1 MKVMVFDVGGTE
13 IKYSV
18 MDERM
23 NRFDAGSVPTPQD
36 TQEHFFNTIYALYAP
51 HKDEVDG
58 IAMAL
63 PGFVDANTGYV
74 SNGGAL
80 LYNTGTQV
88 GRLVREDCGCRVTLG
103 KRQRRPARPAWSRCW
118 RMQWTMFI
126 IGTGVGGGIIAN
138 GQLVRGVHFTA
149 GELQLCEHQRR
160 RVGEYRKNHGLPV
173 QHQISAQVVSRP
185 QGPAP
190 DAPHER

>member
-18 MDERM
+18 MDEQM

-36 TQEHFFNTIYALYAP
+36 TQEHFLDTIYALYAP

-88 GRLVREDCGCRVTLG
+88 GQLVRERCGCRVTLETTARLQPLQSCG
-103 KRQRRPARPAWSRCW
+103 PVPCRAAAMRQYLLSAPAWAAASLPMASWC
-118 RMQWTMFI
+118 
-126 IGTGVGGGIIAN
+126 AA
-138 GQLVRGVHFTA
+138 FT
-149 GELQLCEHQRR
+149 
-160 RVGEYRKNHGLPV
+160 LPPE
-173 QHQISAQVVSRP
+173 STAL
-185 QGPAP
+185 
-190 DAPHER
+190 

>member
-18 MDERM
+18 MDEQM

-36 TQEHFFNTIYALYAP
+36 TQEHFLDTIYALYAP

-80 LYNTGTQV
+80 LYNTGTQ
-88 GRLVREDCGCRVTLG
+88 
-103 KRQRRPARPAWSRCW
+103 
-118 RMQWTMFI
+118 M
-126 IGTGVGGGIIAN
+126 
-138 GQLVRGVHFTA
+138 GQLVRENA
-149 GELQLCEHQRR
+149 
-160 RVGEYRKNHGLPV
+160 
-173 QHQISAQVVSRP
+173 AAVSRWKTTARLQP
-185 QGPAP
+185 LQSCGPVPCRAAAMRQCLSLAP
-190 DAPHER
+190 AWAAASLPMASWCAACTLPPESTAL

>member
-18 MDERM
+18 MDEQM

-36 TQEHFFNTIYALYAP
+36 TQEHFLDTIYALYAP

-88 GRLVREDCGCRVTLG
+88 GQLVRERCGWQTTARLQPLQSCGPVPCRAAAM
-103 KRQRRPARPAWSRCW
+103 RQCLSSAPAWAAASLPMASWCAAC
-118 RMQWTMFI
+118 T
-126 IGTGVGGGIIAN
+126 
-138 GQLVRGVHFTA
+138 LPPESTA
-149 GELQLCEHQRR
+149 L
-160 RVGEYRKNHGLPV
+160 
-173 QHQISAQVVSRP
+173 
-185 QGPAP
+185 
-190 DAPHER
+190 

>member
-18 MDERM
+18 MDEQM

-36 TQEHFFNTIYALYAP
+36 TQEHFLDTIYALYAP

-88 GRLVREDCGCRVTLG
+88 GQLVREDAAAVSRWKTTARLQPLQSCGPVPCRAAAM
-103 KRQRRPARPAWSRCW
+103 RQCLSSAPAWAAASLPMASWCAAC
-118 RMQWTMFI
+118 T
-126 IGTGVGGGIIAN
+126 
-138 GQLVRGVHFTA
+138 LPPESTA
-149 GELQLCEHQRR
+149 L
-160 RVGEYRKNHGLPV
+160 
-173 QHQISAQVVSRP
+173 
-185 QGPAP
+185 
-190 DAPHER
+190 

>member
-18 MDERM
+18 MDEQM
-23 NRFDAGSVPTPQD
+23 NRFDSGSVPTPQD
-36 TQEHFFNTIYALYAP
+36 TLAHFLDTIYALYAP

-88 GRLVREDCGCRVTLG
+88 GQLVRERCGCRVTLENDG
-103 KRQRRPARPAWSRCW
+103 KAAAIAELRAGALQGCCNAAV
-118 RMQWTMFI
+118 FI
-126 IGTGVGGGIIAN
+126 IGTGVAAAS
-138 GQLVRGVHFTA
+138 LPMASWCAACTLPPESTA
-149 GELQLCEHQRR
+149 L
-160 RVGEYRKNHGLPV
+160 
-173 QHQISAQVVSRP
+173 
-185 QGPAP
+185 
-190 DAPHER
+190 